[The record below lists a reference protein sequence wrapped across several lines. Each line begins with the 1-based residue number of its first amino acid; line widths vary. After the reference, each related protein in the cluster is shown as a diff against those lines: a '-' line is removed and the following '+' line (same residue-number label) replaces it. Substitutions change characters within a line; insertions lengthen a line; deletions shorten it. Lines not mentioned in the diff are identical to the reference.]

1 MKSPTGM
8 IRVMLHGNT
17 FVKVFVI
24 TFTLCAIILT
34 ACIAFDS
41 TGYGDADYISK
52 IDMTAVIFLMFVYSA
67 VMLFGV
73 GGVYSSRF
81 FYSLPCAR
89 KLMTRTVPTIFSGIL
104 FAVTVLEM
112 ILNII
117 SFSCGIASVQQI
129 SDILVL
135 SAICTLVTQ
144 LSFVSCW
151 YFAPLIDAIL
161 MIGLFSCDGIPAL
174 KEFSKHGFGF
184 SVTAAVCIYLAVFAA
199 GYGLSLA
206 IAGGAY
212 RRRSTKR
219 MAAPAALRQ
228 M

>member
-1 MKSPTGM
+1 MGI

-17 FVKVFVI
+17 FVKVFI
-24 TFTLCAIILT
+24 IIFTLCAIILT

-41 TGYGDADYISK
+41 AGYGDEDYISE
-52 IDMTAVIFLMFVYSA
+52 IDMTAAVFLMFVYSA

-81 FYSLPCAR
+81 FYSLPYAR
-89 KLMTRTVPTIFSGIL
+89 KLMTRTVPAIFSGIL

-112 ILNII
+112 IFNVV
-117 SFSCGIASVQQI
+117 SFSCGIASVRQI

-206 IAGGAY
+206 IAGCAY

>member
-1 MKSPTGM
+1 MKSPM
-8 IRVMLHGNT
+8 EIIRVMLRGNT
-17 FVKVFVI
+17 FVKVFI
-24 TFTLCAIILT
+24 IIFTLCAIILT

-41 TGYGDADYISK
+41 AGYGDEDYISE
-52 IDMTAVIFLMFVYSA
+52 IDVTAAVFLMFVYSA

-112 ILNII
+112 IFNVV
-117 SFSCGIASVQQI
+117 SFSCGIASICQI

-135 SAICTLVTQ
+135 SAICTLVVQ
-144 LSFVSCW
+144 ISFVSCW

-161 MIGLFSCDGIPAL
+161 MIGLFACEGIPAFR
-174 KEFSKHGFGF
+174 EFSTHGFGF
-184 SVTAAVCIYLAVFAA
+184 SVPAAVCIYLAVLAA

-206 IAGGAY
+206 IASGAY

>member
-1 MKSPTGM
+1 MKSPMGI
-8 IRVMLHGNT
+8 IRVMLRGNT
-17 FVKVFVI
+17 FVKVFI
-24 TFTLCAIILT
+24 IIFTLCAIILT

-41 TGYGDADYISK
+41 AGYGDEDYISEV
-52 IDMTAVIFLMFVYSA
+52 DMTAVVFLMFTYSA
-67 VMLFGV
+67 VMIFGV

-89 KLMTRTVPTIFSGIL
+89 KLMTRTVPTMFSGIL
-104 FAVTVLEM
+104 FAVTGFEM

-117 SFSCGIASVQQI
+117 SFSCGIASICKI
-129 SDILVL
+129 SDILIL
-135 SAICTLVTQ
+135 SAICTLAAQ
-144 LSFVSCW
+144 ISFVSCW

-161 MIGLFSCDGIPAL
+161 MIGLFSCEGIPAL

-219 MAAPAALRQ
+219 MAAPTALRQ

>member
-1 MKSPTGM
+1 MKSPM
-8 IRVMLHGNT
+8 EIIRVMLRGNT
-17 FVKVFVI
+17 FVKVFIIV
-24 TFTLCAIILT
+24 FTLCAAILT
-34 ACIAFDS
+34 VCIAFDS
-41 TGYGDADYISK
+41 AGYGDEDYISK
-52 IDMTAVIFLMFVYSA
+52 IDMTAVVFLMLTYSA

-73 GGVYSSRF
+73 GGIYSSRF

-89 KLMTRTVPTIFSGIL
+89 KLMTRTVPTMFSAIL

-112 ILNII
+112 ILNVV
-117 SFSCGIASVQQI
+117 SFSCGIASIQQI

-144 LSFVSCW
+144 LSFASCW

-161 MIGLFSCDGIPAL
+161 MIGLFSCEGIPAL

-219 MAAPAALRQ
+219 MAAHAALRQ

>member
-1 MKSPTGM
+1 MKSPMGI

-17 FVKVFVI
+17 FVKVFI
-24 TFTLCAIILT
+24 IIFTLCAIILT

-41 TGYGDADYISK
+41 AGYGDEDYISE
-52 IDMTAVIFLMFVYSA
+52 IDMTAAVFLMFVYSA

-81 FYSLPCAR
+81 FYSLPYAR
-89 KLMTRTVPTIFSGIL
+89 KLMTRTVPAIFSGIL

-112 ILNII
+112 IFNVV
-117 SFSCGIASVQQI
+117 SFSCGIASVRQI

-135 SAICTLVTQ
+135 SAICTLVVQ
-144 LSFVSCW
+144 ISFVFCW

-206 IAGGAY
+206 IAGCAY

>member
-1 MKSPTGM
+1 MGI

-17 FVKVFVI
+17 FVKVFI
-24 TFTLCAIILT
+24 IIFTLCAIILT

-41 TGYGDADYISK
+41 AGYGDEDYISE
-52 IDMTAVIFLMFVYSA
+52 IDMTAAVFLMFVYSA

-81 FYSLPCAR
+81 FYSLPYAR
-89 KLMTRTVPTIFSGIL
+89 KLMTRTVPAIFSGIL

-112 ILNII
+112 IFNVV
-117 SFSCGIASVQQI
+117 SFSCGIASVRQI

-135 SAICTLVTQ
+135 SAICTLVVQ
-144 LSFVSCW
+144 ISFVFCW

-206 IAGGAY
+206 IAGCAY

>member
-1 MKSPTGM
+1 MGI

-17 FVKVFVI
+17 FVKVFI
-24 TFTLCAIILT
+24 IIFTLCAIILT

-41 TGYGDADYISK
+41 AGYGDEDYISE
-52 IDMTAVIFLMFVYSA
+52 IDMTAAVFLMFVYSA

-81 FYSLPCAR
+81 FYSLPYAR
-89 KLMTRTVPTIFSGIL
+89 KLMTRTVPAIFSGIL

-112 ILNII
+112 IFNVV
-117 SFSCGIASVQQI
+117 SFSCGIASVRQI

-135 SAICTLVTQ
+135 SAICTLVVQ
-144 LSFVSCW
+144 ISFVFCW

-184 SVTAAVCIYLAVFAA
+184 SVPAAVCIYLAVFAA